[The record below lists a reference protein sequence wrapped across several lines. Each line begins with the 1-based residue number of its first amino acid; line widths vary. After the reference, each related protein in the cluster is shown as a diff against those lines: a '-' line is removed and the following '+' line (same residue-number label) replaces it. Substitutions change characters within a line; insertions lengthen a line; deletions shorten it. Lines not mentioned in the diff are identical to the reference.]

1 MTLLFTVKTEE
12 IKMNEFENARKE
24 IEIIDRQLVELFER
38 RMEMAAVIGEYK
50 SENGLPVRDHDRE
63 QTLTERNLSFIKNND
78 IKPYYAEFLGKII
91 DLSCEYQQKIIN
103 GRRAE
108 K

>member
-50 SENGLPVRDHDRE
+50 SENGLSVRDHDRDSGSGGD
-63 QTLTERNLSFIKNND
+63 QRYPGERDRFFQYRNKRSGTV
-78 IKPYYAEFLGKII
+78 YTG
-91 DLSCEYQQKIIN
+91 S
-103 GRRAE
+103 
-108 K
+108 